1 MVKPKTSKLA
11 ITSLLTPVILWGIG
25 FCLIILCGT
34 LVNPIPSGWRSVIT
48 DLGIWLII
56 ASLPSGLVL
65 GIIALVHIKNKQ
77 GLLKGKRLAIEGII
91 ISVALVCI
99 TFLIGLITRQN

>member
-1 MVKPKTSKLA
+1 MEDSKKSKLA
-11 ITSLLTPVILWGIG
+11 IASLVTPVILWASG
-25 FCLIILCGT
+25 FCLIIICGT
-34 LVNPIPSGWRSVIT
+34 LLNPIPSGWRSDIT
-48 DLGIWLII
+48 DSGIWLII